1 MAGQGKSSS
10 ASSERLKEY
19 GRELRQESDALAE
32 SMRGAAGEM
41 QKIAAEQ
48 VEGRPYF
55 ALGAA
60 FGFGLVLGGG
70 VPMGAMRF
78 ALRTVAGMLVAQAME
93 TIVPSAPAPRAAR
106 RRRRA

>member
-1 MAGQGKSSS
+1 VAGQGKSAS
-10 ASSERLKEY
+10 ASGERLKEY
-19 GRELRQESDALAE
+19 GREMRREGDALTE

-41 QKIAAEQ
+41 QKLAAEQ
-48 VEGRPYF
+48 VEGRPYL

-78 ALRTVAGMLVAQAME
+78 AVRTAAGMLAAQAME
-93 TIVPSAPAPRAAR
+93 AIVPSAPAPRAAR
-106 RRRRA
+106 RRRSA